1 MLIVYGSVCVLSS
14 PFLWVLLCLWLCFG
28 LWLPI
33 CVFGYVFVS
42 MDLYLWLWFCCVC
55 RLCIW
60 FFGFVFVAMALY
72 LRVWICICVHGS
84 VFVSMALFMSMAL
97 YLCLWICICVYGPEY
112 ISVKKI
118 FQNIRPE
125 RVFFDGRTLQ
135 NITEHY
141 RTLQIILQI
150 YTFVNIYP
158 STFYSLAFPVFFN
171 KIQGYPPLTSRL
183 ERRPEIPKIG
193 DTKVKLSLFTYK

>member
-1 MLIVYGSVCVLSS
+1 MSLAPYLCVQICIYVDCIWICLCIELPIFVGIALSMTMFWSMAPYLCFWLCICVYGSLFVAL
-14 PFLWVLLCLWLCFG
+14 VLLCVSALYLILWLC
-28 LWLPI
+28 I
-33 CVFGYVFVS
+33 CVYGS
-42 MDLYLWLWFCCVC
+42 
-55 RLCIW
+55 I
-60 FFGFVFVAMALY
+60 FVAMALY
-72 LRVWICICVHGS
+72 LRVWLCICVHGS

-141 RTLQIILQI
+141 RL
-150 YTFVNIYP
+150 
-158 STFYSLAFPVFFN
+158 FYRF
-171 KIQGYPPLTSRL
+171 T
-183 ERRPEIPKIG
+183 
-193 DTKVKLSLFTYK
+193 LSLISIHLLSIHWHFPCSSIRFRVTHH